1 MNGFYGSA
9 FGNILGTL
17 YFLLFQCVGFL
28 YIKRI
33 FPKKGLLFHLLT
45 GSVSGSVLLQWIPA
59 LFAFF
64 FGFSMTAHI
73 MALLFVVISLVLL
86 YVFYHPATAV
96 SSTAPTKDY
105 RQLLRRN
112 YAFLLLAGGTFVLFC
127 ILLSTHTI
135 LPKNDGLHVGQCTYG
150 DLQMHLGIITSIA
163 NQQTF
168 PPYYSISPWDRLCYP
183 FLCDSISSSIYLFG
197 ASLRYAYM
205 LPMYFAFFQVI
216 TGFYAIADVLFHDRA
231 KSLAAWV
238 LFFYNGG
245 LGFVYFIDWSRE
257 GGYKFSDIFT
267 GYYTTPTNLVDR
279 NIRWVNIIADMLLPQ
294 RATLFG
300 YAVLFCAIWLL
311 LRAIRNGEKECF
323 LPAGILAGALPMIH
337 THSFVAILILSACWM
352 LLCLYRSVP
361 HNTSPVE
368 HPGAVLLGCFVTCMI
383 LLEILNESSA
393 AVAPVLLFRFG
404 ILVAAS
410 LVLYGLSLL
419 YRCFSGKSTN
429 NDTLQKFLTTWGV
442 FFGVLLLLALPQL
455 LEWTFGQTTQSGFLL
470 GHFNWGNQGD
480 TYLWFYLKNWGA
492 ILLWFVPAMIHCKK
506 EDFDVMS
513 GAFLLWFVV
522 EIISFTPNTYDNN
535 KLLYITYIFVCCLSA
550 DYGIDFL
557 RSLKK
562 ASSRYLCMIGMVFL
576 CTFSAVLTLCR
587 EVISDYTAYSSAQV
601 EAAAFVEQNT
611 SPTSRFLTNNR
622 HVNEIAALA
631 GRNVLNG
638 AGTFLAMHGL
648 YHTEYHEDFRTI
660 YETPAVSADLIRTY
674 DIDYIE
680 VSSWERASYAVDEN
694 YFRSA
699 WPCIFDNGEIHFSQ
713 LKFLY
718 PLKTLAFPAFSP
730 PRFGPFPSFFPL
742 REEMRETFFRPSL
755 QPYPEALRKFA
766 WPLWWHGRKCSSW
779 YLHQNVPAAPVHPWV
794 LPREREGWSYMYA
807 STDGNEN
814 HPYPR
819 SFFGSIG
826 IRC

>member
-73 MALLFVVISLVLL
+73 MALLFVVICLVLL

-105 RQLLRRN
+105 QQLLRRN

-135 LPKNDGLHVGQCTYG
+135 LPKDDGLHVGQCTYG

-168 PPYYSISPWDRLCYP
+168 PPYYSISPWDKLCYP

-323 LPAGILAGALPMIH
+323 LPAGILAGTLPMIH

-361 HNTSPVE
+361 HNTSPVA

-492 ILLWFVPAMIHCKK
+492 ILLLFVPAMIHCKK
-506 EDFDVMS
+506 KILM
-513 GAFLLWFVV
+513 
-522 EIISFTPNTYDNN
+522 
-535 KLLYITYIFVCCLSA
+535 
-550 DYGIDFL
+550 
-557 RSLKK
+557 
-562 ASSRYLCMIGMVFL
+562 
-576 CTFSAVLTLCR
+576 
-587 EVISDYTAYSSAQV
+587 
-601 EAAAFVEQNT
+601 
-611 SPTSRFLTNNR
+611 
-622 HVNEIAALA
+622 
-631 GRNVLNG
+631 
-638 AGTFLAMHGL
+638 
-648 YHTEYHEDFRTI
+648 
-660 YETPAVSADLIRTY
+660 
-674 DIDYIE
+674 
-680 VSSWERASYAVDEN
+680 
-694 YFRSA
+694 
-699 WPCIFDNGEIHFSQ
+699 
-713 LKFLY
+713 
-718 PLKTLAFPAFSP
+718 
-730 PRFGPFPSFFPL
+730 
-742 REEMRETFFRPSL
+742 
-755 QPYPEALRKFA
+755 
-766 WPLWWHGRKCSSW
+766 
-779 YLHQNVPAAPVHPWV
+779 
-794 LPREREGWSYMYA
+794 
-807 STDGNEN
+807 
-814 HPYPR
+814 
-819 SFFGSIG
+819 
-826 IRC
+826 